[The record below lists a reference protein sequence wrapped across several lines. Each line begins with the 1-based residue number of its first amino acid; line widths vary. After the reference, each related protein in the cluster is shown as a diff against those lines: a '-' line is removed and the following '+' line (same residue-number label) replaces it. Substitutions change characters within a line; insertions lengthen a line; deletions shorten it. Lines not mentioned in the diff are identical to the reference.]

1 MKRTTHPLE
10 SLVRRAGAG
19 ALLCS
24 CWLAPGGLAAEAT
37 PPADAKAKAKDA
49 GAAEEKDETEYR
61 NWVEIGF
68 GAAIRSSGDDAA
80 FQRRL
85 QRPSEAFGGI
95 ESLHYEE
102 DVGKTGIFK
111 VDSRGIFDA
120 KDYGLSFELSDPEKG
135 FLRGSYQ
142 QFRTWYDGSGGYYPG
157 NGQWFSLY
165 NEGLELDRGDLF
177 LEGGLTLPDIPQ
189 FTFSYRHQ
197 FRDGVKDSTIWGDTN
212 LTGGAGTRAI
222 VPSFLNIDESRDT
235 FTGDV
240 RHTLGNT
247 ALGVGVRYE
256 MSNQNNSRNMRRRPG
271 ETVSDQLGT
280 RPADRYVTQKEG
292 IDGDLFNVHGSSE
305 TRISDDLLFTLGYAF
320 TSFETQLSGSRIY
333 GESYEAVYD
342 PMVGNRQQRDEGFYH
357 LNGGSDMSQHIG
369 NVNLMW
375 SPLKTLTAV
384 ASFRIEKQSLDGS
397 SDFIETAVGGPPR
410 FVTAQ
415 EEVAV
420 ASERGILD
428 LSESLE
434 LRYTGVTNM
443 VMYARGFWL
452 QGTGDLTETE
462 TVGVPGTTD
471 LLRNTDFDRSAQKYT
486 AGINWYPHRKVSAG
500 AQYYHKM
507 RSERYYHTED
517 STPNRAGNRYPAFI
531 RAQDFDTDDANLRV
545 TVRPL
550 ANLTLVSRY
559 DLQFSTIQ
567 MQGDEL
573 AKINSAELTTHI
585 FSQSVS
591 WIPWSRLG
599 LQAAV
604 NYVMDETDTPA
615 QEALGNPVV
624 QDNRNN
630 YWFVNSTATFA
641 ADEKTDLQLY
651 YNYYLADNYRNNAA
665 FSQPYLAGAEEH
677 TIGATVTRR
686 LSQRLKVALRY
697 GFFTYHDETSGGY
710 NDFDGHLVYTTVQY
724 LF

>member
-1 MKRTTHPLE
+1 MKTTHHSLD
-10 SLVRRAGAG
+10 SLVRQAGAG

-24 CWLAPGGLAAEAT
+24 CWLAPGALAAESAAPAT
-37 PPADAKAKAKDA
+37 SRAGTSQDAAP
-49 GAAEEKDETEYR
+49 EKDETEYR

-68 GAAIRSSGDDAA
+68 GGALRSSGDDAA
-80 FQRRL
+80 FQRRI
-85 QRPSEAFGGI
+85 QRPSGAFGGI

-102 DVGKTGIFK
+102 DIGKTGLFK

-120 KDYGLSFELSDPEKG
+120 KDYGLAFELSDPSQG

-142 QFRTWYDGSGGYYPG
+142 QFRTWYDGSGGFFPG
-157 NGQWFSLY
+157 NNQWFSLY
-165 NEGLELDRGDLF
+165 DEGLELDRSDLL
-177 LEGGLTLPDIPQ
+177 LEGGLTLPDAPQ
-189 FTFSYRHQ
+189 ITFSYRRQ
-197 FRDGVKDSTIWGDTN
+197 ARDGLKDSTIWGDTN

-222 VPSFLNIDESRDT
+222 VPSFLRLNEVRDT
-235 FTGDV
+235 FAGDV

-247 ALGVGVRYE
+247 TLGVGVRYE
-256 MSNQNNSRNMRRRPG
+256 IYNQDNSRNMRRRPG
-271 ETVSDQLGT
+271 ERVTDALGP
-280 RPADRYVTQKEG
+280 RRAERYVTHRDG
-292 IDGDLFNVHGSSE
+292 MDGDLFSVHTSGE
-305 TRISDDLLFTLGYAF
+305 TRISDDLMFTVGYAF

-357 LNGGSDMSQHIG
+357 LNGGSDMSQHLG

-375 SPLKTLTAV
+375 TPLRTLTAV
-384 ASFRIEKQSLDGS
+384 ASFRVEKQSLDGA
-397 SDFIETAVGGPPR
+397 SDFLETAVGGSPK
-410 FVTAQ
+410 FVTAE

-420 ASERGILD
+420 ASQRGILD
-428 LSESLE
+428 LSQSLE

-443 VMYARGFWL
+443 VLYARGFWL
-452 QGTGDLTETE
+452 QGEGDLTETE
-462 TVGVPGTTD
+462 RVGVPGVVD
-471 LLRNTDFDRSAQKYT
+471 LLRDTDFTRSAQKYT
-486 AGINWYPHRKVSAG
+486 AGINWYPHRKVTAG

-507 RSERYYHTED
+507 RGERYTHLED
-517 STPNRAGNRYPAFI
+517 NTPNRAGNRYPAFI
-531 RAQDFDTDDANLRV
+531 RAQDFDTDDANFRV

-559 DLQFSTIQ
+559 DLQFSTIR

-573 AKINSAELTTHI
+573 ARINSAELTTHI

-615 QEALGNPVV
+615 LEALGKPVV

-641 ADEKTDLQLY
+641 VDDKTDLQLY
-651 YNYYLADNYRNNAA
+651 YQYYLADNYRNNAA

-677 TIGATVTRR
+677 TLGATATRR

-697 GFFTYHDETSGGY
+697 GFFTYHDQTSGGF
-710 NDFDGHLVYTTVQY
+710 NDFDGHLVYSTVQY